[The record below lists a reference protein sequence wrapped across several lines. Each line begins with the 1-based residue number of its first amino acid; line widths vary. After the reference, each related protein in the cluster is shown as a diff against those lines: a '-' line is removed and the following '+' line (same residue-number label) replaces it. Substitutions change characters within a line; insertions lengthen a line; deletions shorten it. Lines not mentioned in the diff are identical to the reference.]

1 MNSITLVDYLSKT
14 ISTTASFAL
23 IIKHGTSKMK
33 NVTYAGNLFQIAKIV
48 HKEEYVI
55 NVSQDFIYLHQ
66 GLHV

>member
-1 MNSITLVDYLSKT
+1 MMDYLSKT

-23 IIKHGTSKMK
+23 TIIKHGTSKMK
-33 NVTYAGNLFQIAKIV
+33 NVTYAGKLFQIVKIV

-66 GLHV
+66 GLNV